1 MPLAKYALSQS
12 FTDFINFDF
21 FFSKC
26 TLLLYILLTR
36 PDIISQKYQKGL

>member
-1 MPLAKYALSQS
+1 MQLAKYALSQF
-12 FTDFINFDF
+12 FTDFINFD

-36 PDIISQKYQKGL
+36 PDIISLKS